1 VNGTAKAMRVLVACE
16 FSGRVRDAFTER
28 GHDAVSCDFEPSLSP
43 NGKHYQGDVRDIL
56 GEGWDMLIAF
66 PPCTYLSNLNAL
78 HGRQGGAEE
87 DAALDF
93 VCDLMNADIPRI
105 AIENP
110 LGAINRRIRK
120 PDQLIQPY
128 YFGDPFQKRTYLWLK
143 NLPTLTPTSEL
154 ACRPRSDFP
163 SWVYLPGRSRKNRS
177 AERSMTFPGV
187 AAAMAAQWG

>member
-1 VNGTAKAMRVLVACE
+1 MRVLVACE
-16 FSGRVRDAFTER
+16 FSGRVRDAFTAR
-28 GHDAVSCDFEPSLSP
+28 GHAAVSCDLEPSTSP
-43 NGKHYQGDVRDIL
+43 GGLHYQGDVRDIL
-56 GEGWDMLIAF
+56 GEGWDMLIGF
-66 PPCTYLSNLNAL
+66 PPCTYLSNLNAF
-78 HGRQGGAEE
+78 HGRQNGTEE

-128 YFGDPFQKRTYLWLK
+128 YFGDPYQKRTYLWLK
-143 NLPTLTPTSEL
+143 NLSPLVPTSEM

-163 SWVYLPGRSRKNRS
+163 SWVYKQGRSRKNR
-177 AERSMTFPGV
+177 AAVRSMTFRGV
-187 AAAMAAQWG
+187 AAAMAEQWG